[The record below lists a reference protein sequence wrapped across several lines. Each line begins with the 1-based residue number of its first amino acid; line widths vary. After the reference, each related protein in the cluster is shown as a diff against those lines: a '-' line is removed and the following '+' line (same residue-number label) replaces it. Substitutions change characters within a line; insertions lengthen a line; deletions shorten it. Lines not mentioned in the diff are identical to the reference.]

1 MINKKQGFLL
11 LTALPNNNFQLK
23 IDCLICFRKMH
34 ATEKEA
40 ETTNKSLSHAPSP
53 PSSPGIDNRYILHV

>member
-1 MINKKQGFLL
+1 MINKKAGIFNIDY
-11 LTALPNNNFQLK
+11 TTKKNFELK
-23 IDCLICFRKMH
+23 IDLLICFRKMR

-53 PSSPGIDNRYILHV
+53 PSSPGSDNRYILHA